1 MAVVTSFSHQTY
13 QVLLCVIEAGIEIVG
28 VLSEQAGHSLDD
40 SRVQYGV
47 VFIHRFDDADHS
59 QNVVNRLLEQIGFA
73 LQPVLIAILDAILGR
88 KMTIPI
94 G

>member
-1 MAVVTSFSHQTY
+1 M
-13 QVLLCVIEAGIEIVG
+13 LCVIAAGVEIIG

-47 VFIHRFDDADHS
+47 VFIHRFDDTDQS
-59 QNVVNRLLEQIGFA
+59 QNVVNRLFEQIGLA
-73 LQPVLIAILDAILGR
+73 LDPVLIVIYDAILGR
-88 KMTIPI
+88 EIAILI

>member
-1 MAVVTSFSHQTY
+1 M
-13 QVLLCVIEAGIEIVG
+13 LCVIEAGVEIVG

-47 VFIHRFDDADHS
+47 VFIRRFNDAGQS
-59 QNVVNRLLEQIGFA
+59 QNVVNRLFEQIGLA
-73 LQPVLIAILDAILGR
+73 LDPVLIVIYDAILGR
-88 KMTIPI
+88 KIAILI

>member
-1 MAVVTSFSHQTY
+1 M
-13 QVLLCVIEAGIEIVG
+13 LCVIEAGVEIVG
-28 VLSEQAGHSLDD
+28 VLSEQAGHPLDD

-47 VFIHRFDDADHS
+47 VFIHHFGDAGHS
-59 QNVVNRLLEQIGFA
+59 QNVVNRLLEQIGLA

>member
-1 MAVVTSFSHQTY
+1 M
-13 QVLLCVIEAGIEIVG
+13 LCVIEAGVEIVG

-47 VFIHRFDDADHS
+47 VFIHRFNDADQS
-59 QNVVNRLLEQIGFA
+59 QNVVNRLLEQIRLA

>member
-1 MAVVTSFSHQTY
+1 M
-13 QVLLCVIEAGIEIVG
+13 LCVIEAGVAIIG

-47 VFIHRFDDADHS
+47 VFIHCFDDTDQS
-59 QNVVNRLLEQIGFA
+59 QNVVNRLFEQIGLA
-73 LQPVLIAILDAILGR
+73 LDPVLIVIYDAILGR
-88 KMTIPI
+88 KIAILI

>member
-1 MAVVTSFSHQTY
+1 M
-13 QVLLCVIEAGIEIVG
+13 LCVIEAGVEIVG
-28 VLSEQAGHSLDD
+28 VLSEQAGYSLDD

-47 VFIHRFDDADHS
+47 VFIHRFNDADQS
-59 QNVVNRLLEQIGFA
+59 QNVVNRLLEQIGLA
-73 LQPVLIAILDAILGR
+73 LEPVLIAILDAILGR